1 MAGSRWERLAAASGG
16 LFVVLFVAGAVIGG
30 MAEPLDFNQLSDQ
43 GVRAYFAR
51 NGPKLAAMDR
61 LIKVSLF
68 FFLLYL
74 GGLGS
79 ALRRAEGGA
88 GGLAALALG
97 GGVATAAL
105 LLAVTAAYNVAPHL
119 VEEPAVGKDVV
130 HGLLD
135 LAFPSVLFLT
145 AVPLAALLTATALVS
160 LRTPALPR
168 WLGRAAA
175 LLALVFLA
183 AGVAD
188 PLWLPAFPLF
198 LLWVLASSVVLL
210 RRAGHE
216 ESRPMSLPSPK
227 RSPDRG

>member
-30 MAEPLDFNQLSDQ
+30 MAEPLDFNQLSDE

-61 LIKVSLF
+61 LIKLSLF
-68 FFLLYL
+68 FFLLFL

-79 ALRRAEGGA
+79 ALRRAEGGS
-88 GGLAALALG
+88 GGLSALALG
-97 GGVATAAL
+97 SGVATSVL

-119 VEEPAVGKDVV
+119 VEEPVAKDVV

-145 AVPLAALLTATALVS
+145 AVPLAALLAATAAVA
-160 LRTPALPR
+160 LRSPVLPW

-183 AGVAD
+183 AAVAD
-188 PLWLPAFPLF
+188 LLWLPAFPLF

-210 RRAGHE
+210 RRAGRE
-216 ESRPMSLPSPK
+216 GEPDDVPVLPK
-227 RSPDRG
+227 EVA